1 MKKVM
6 VLVVAGLLIAGLAFA
21 RGADEPEDDQIIIG
35 FNNGSTTV
43 DFLRLVGESMVR
55 EAENYGVKLL
65 VAESNFDAE
74 KILPNV
80 DNLLL
85 QGADIIVDFNVNAEI
100 GGSLVDYA
108 GEQGVSVIGI
118 DVQYTG
124 INGDVG
130 WFFGANNQMAG
141 YVAGEGLAVEIKERW
156 GGEIEQALMFHNNE
170 NGPVVRLRMSGM
182 IDAMR
187 DNGIEIR
194 EDQIEWIEMG
204 GGGSDTTLIANQKM
218 TDWLTAHPDLSKIVI
233 GTVNSETGQGIFS
246 AAQAQGR
253 DADCLLA
260 TNNNGNQAIAAMEM
274 GDNMWLGGTAYYP
287 NRYGEYII
295 PLAIAIVN
303 GENPDKMQTMEHVFL
318 TRKDLD
324 EIRANAQ

>member
-1 MKKVM
+1 MKKILALAAV
-6 VLVVAGLLIAGLAFA
+6 GLLIAFSAFA
-21 RGADEPEDDQIIIG
+21 GSQSESADDEIIIG

-65 VAESNFDAE
+65 VAESNFDPE

-100 GGSLVDYA
+100 GGSLVDYC
-108 GEQGVSVIGI
+108 GEKGVSVIGI
-118 DVQYTG
+118 DVLYTG
-124 INGDVG
+124 IDGETG
-130 WFFGANNQMAG
+130 WFFGANNQLAG
-141 YVAGEGLAVEIKERW
+141 EVAGEGLAAEIKERW
-156 GGEIEQALMFHNNE
+156 DGEIEQAVFFHNSE
-170 NGPVVRLRMSGM
+170 NGPTVRLRMSGM
-182 IDAMR
+182 IDGMR
-187 DNGIEIR
+187 ANGIEVR
-194 EDQIEWIEMG
+194 DDQVEWIEMG
-204 GGGSDTTLIANQKM
+204 GGGSDTTLVANQKM
-218 TDWLTAHPDLSKIVI
+218 TDWLTAHPDLHKIVI
-233 GTVNSETGQGIFS
+233 GTVNSETGQGVFS

-253 DADCLLA
+253 DEDCLLA

-295 PLAIAIVN
+295 PLAISIVN
-303 GENPDKMQTMEHVFL
+303 GENPDKMQTMDHVFL

-324 EIRANAQ
+324 EIKANAQ